1 MSCKYGILGLREFFL
16 DKSPGGLRWVAEIET
31 KRFGTTTIK
40 VPFESLEPTVLAKK
54 ISLPIIFKSESITQF
69 QLLHSKFGK
78 PGELNPGFKPGKINF
93 VLQSISVY

>member
-1 MSCKYGILGLREFFL
+1 MSCKYGIFGLRGFFL
-16 DKSPGGLRWVAEIET
+16 DKSPGGSDGSRNRN
-31 KRFGTTTIK
+31 KRFGKITIK
-40 VPFESLEPTVLAKK
+40 VPFERLEPTVLAKK

-93 VLQSISVY
+93 VLQSINVY